1 MQRSLGIE
9 SSKMHIMKQ
18 INNEKKA
25 IQSISK
31 SLNGVIYEET
41 VDKAIQA
48 ILLQFQEKCN
58 ILLTNTS

>member
-1 MQRSLGIE
+1 
-9 SSKMHIMKQ
+9 MHIMKQ